1 MKQSY
6 LELIGAM
13 SELDPP
19 LFVFGGVAE
28 DALLDRRLSRPH
40 ADVDVMVAREE
51 LGQRMRQCDALGFRD
66 FEVNYEAIRG
76 SPLALGAQAG
86 ELYLELG
93 VCDNDADGYYFAV
106 IDQAGDLCNIRVPD
120 DVFAYPATLIEGTP
134 VHTISPLALYQ
145 IREGLGITGSFG
157 PLRPKDLAV
166 QRRLKSAFLA
176 DHTEEKLRP
185 GIEKLGPPDVLEELP

>member
-40 ADVDVMVAREE
+40 ADVDVMVARDE
-51 LGQRMRQCDALGFRD
+51 LDQRKRQCDALGFRD

-76 SPLALGAQAG
+76 RPLHSA
-86 ELYLELG
+86 
-93 VCDNDADGYYFAV
+93 
-106 IDQAGDLCNIRVPD
+106 RRR
-120 DVFAYPATLIEGTP
+120 ATCIL
-134 VHTISPLALYQ
+134 S
-145 IREGLGITGSFG
+145 
-157 PLRPKDLAV
+157 
-166 QRRLKSAFLA
+166 
-176 DHTEEKLRP
+176 
-185 GIEKLGPPDVLEELP
+185 

>member
-1 MKQSY
+1 MKESY
-6 LELIGAM
+6 LELIGAI

-40 ADVDVMVAREE
+40 ADVDVMVARDE
-51 LGQRMRQCDALGFRD
+51 LGQRMRQCDAIGFRD

-76 SPLALGAQAG
+76 RPLVLSAQAG

-93 VCDNDADGYYFAV
+93 VCDSDTDGYYFAV
-106 IDQAGDLCNIRVPD
+106 IDQASHLCNIRVTED
-120 DVFAYPATLIEGTP
+120 LFAYPATLIEGTP

-157 PLRPKDLAV
+157 ALRPKDLAV
-166 QRRLKSAFLA
+166 QHRLKSAFLA
-176 DHTEEKLRP
+176 DHAEEKLRP
-185 GIEKLGPPDVLEELP
+185 RIERLGPAEVLEELP